1 MEATPQHK
9 IIKSAVCVCV
19 LVYVCVGT
27 GDLLIN
33 IMLENLIKSNEEVLV
48 LMGIQVTN

>member
-1 MEATPQHK
+1 MYVPRKRGAYNDSDRRK
-9 IIKSAVCVCV
+9 IIKSV
-19 LVYVCVGT
+19 LEQESV
-27 GDLLIN
+27 IN

>member
-1 MEATPQHK
+1 MVLPSCLHHK
-9 IIKSAVCVCV
+9 IIKSVLEQECV
-19 LVYVCVGT
+19 
-27 GDLLIN
+27 IN